1 MIPLL
6 EEKMKLKKEL
16 YKEHVTSPDINE
28 KDVKE
33 DEILFE
39 IYLKLEQPDENV
51 IICPVCGLQVKSKR
65 ALSFHKYNVHQVKP
79 SNCNVC
85 GKSCP
90 NQRRLNQHI
99 RYHEKKTCEIC
110 QKDISAAYIK
120 KHLKICSSDLEQPQ
134 KFQCSICKFHSTS
147 KSGLANHTKT
157 HDNGTAVEPGQR
169 FKCFECDY
177 YSCDKSNIRR
187 HVRLIHLTEKHPC
200 HLCTKKFNSL
210 EACERHIRI
219 THDIP
224 VAAKKDIL
232 YECSKCIF
240 KSKWKS
246 SAIKHKLMHL
256 RQNVKRP
263 KNFYGRT
270 YQERSLAPCKLL

>member
-110 QKDISAAYIK
+110 QKDISVDYIK
-120 KHLKICSSDLEQPQ
+120 KIEDSFVWSRTTRKVPVFSLPISFNLKIRC
-134 KFQCSICKFHSTS
+134 S
-147 KSGLANHTKT
+147 KSLQ
-157 HDNGTAVEPGQR
+157 D
-169 FKCFECDY
+169 
-177 YSCDKSNIRR
+177 SCYWYCCW
-187 HVRLIHLTEKHPC
+187 T
-200 HLCTKKFNSL
+200 
-210 EACERHIRI
+210 
-219 THDIP
+219 
-224 VAAKKDIL
+224 
-232 YECSKCIF
+232 
-240 KSKWKS
+240 
-246 SAIKHKLMHL
+246 
-256 RQNVKRP
+256 
-263 KNFYGRT
+263 
-270 YQERSLAPCKLL
+270 RSDV